1 MSVYS
6 KERGF
11 TAPPMGAAQ
20 RPSRT
25 PRVSVPPNYSGHAIV
40 DGEERARGDLH
51 RDAPGAEGRGDAPTL
66 RFDDLPRVSELGGE
80 MRRVPRTLSPVETEP
95 IIPTDE
101 EHSST
106 EVRALPPPHP
116 AEGEGKSPPSSPLR
130 FLSGQGIGLEELLL
144 AGLIL
149 FLLRENETCAE
160 RGDLDETVILLGLL
174 LLLG

>member
-1 MSVYS
+1 MYS
-6 KERGF
+6 KDRGF
-11 TAPPMGAAQ
+11 TAPPMGVTQ

-40 DGEERARGDLH
+40 DGVERPLGMMREEASATDRGEIPTP
-51 RDAPGAEGRGDAPTL
+51 RFEG
-66 RFDDLPRVSELGGE
+66 LPRISELGGE
-80 MRRVPRTLSPVETEP
+80 VRRSPRMLPPAETEP
-95 IIPTDE
+95 TISMVE
-101 EHSST
+101 EYSPA
-106 EVRALPPPHP
+106 EARVLPPPTSS
-116 AEGEGKSPPSSPLR
+116 EVEGKSSPPSPFR

-149 FLLRENETCAE
+149 FLLRESGDSED

>member
-1 MSVYS
+1 MYS

-11 TAPPMGAAQ
+11 TAPPMGGSQ

-40 DGEERARGDLH
+40 DGEERTWGDLH
-51 RDAPGAEGRGDAPTL
+51 RDVPQAEGQGNAPTL
-66 RFDDLPRVSELGGE
+66 RFDGLPRVSELGGDQ
-80 MRRVPRTLSPVETEP
+80 RRAPRMLPPVEAEP
-95 IIPTDE
+95 TFPTAE
-101 EHSST
+101 GHPSS
-106 EVRALPPPHP
+106 EVRALPSPSPS
-116 AEGEGKSPPSSPLR
+116 EVEGKPSPSSPLR
-130 FLSGQGIGLEELLL
+130 FLSGQGIGFEELLL

-149 FLLRENETCAE
+149 FLLRENETCGD